1 MRIYIILLTF
11 LLSCINSAIAV
22 TCDLKQCIDYA
33 KLYNSE
39 IKKLRAEF
47 NAFQE
52 QENLTFSSLLP
63 SVGVS
68 VSRSNVNQERSDGNA
83 SKLKQNYVTESDTM
97 SLTQPIYRPKLFKE
111 LNKVRYQIDS
121 EKLSLM
127 YKEDVLVTKVA
138 RQYFTIL
145 DQKNRNS
152 LIEKRIRLL
161 NEQLT
166 SVKKSISAGTG
177 TITELAEFNAA
188 LDRAR
193 ADEIIFDQALKLA
206 LNELSLLVGK
216 EIKSIKNFKYSEKS
230 FKKFKLENLKK
241 WENDA
246 LENNLN
252 SLAAKRKIKAAEA
265 ALSSEKYN
273 RYPSLDM
280 SIQFA
285 RGSSESTFF
294 VDSETTTKS
303 IGLSIFL
310 PIYQGGSLSS
320 KVRQSVE
327 FLNAEKEGFNFQ
339 QEELKKQVQRS
350 YYGVVEN
357 FSLNNALQTAL
368 ESANIEVEANK
379 KSVEAGYR
387 RRLDVLISQQKA
399 ITVEQELSSARIKLI
414 LNWLELIMIS
424 GSLNNQNLDKIN
436 KIFN

>member
-1 MRIYIILLTF
+1 MRIYIFFYIF
-11 LLSCINSAIAV
+11 LFSYFNSASAV

-33 KLYNSE
+33 KIYNSE

-47 NAFQE
+47 SAFQE

-68 VSRSNVNQERSDGNA
+68 VSRSNVNQERSDGTS

-97 SLTQPIYRPKLFKE
+97 SLTQPIYRPRLFKE

-121 EKLSLM
+121 EKFSLM

-145 DQKNRNS
+145 DQKNRNA

-166 SVKKSISAGTG
+166 SVEKSISAGTG
-177 TITELAEFNAA
+177 TITELAEFKAA

-193 ADEIIFDQALKLA
+193 ADRIIFGQALKLA

-216 EIKSIKNFKYSEKS
+216 EIKSIKSFTYSEKA
-230 FKKFKLENLKK
+230 FKNFKLDNLKE
-241 WENDA
+241 WENNA

-357 FSLNNALQTAL
+357 FSLNKALQTAL

-424 GSLNNQNLDKIN
+424 GTLNNKTLDKVN